1 MLIRLHAVTTP
12 LHELLPPAWHSV
24 FNHGYTREQFDALSS
39 AVSEAYATSDVFPS
53 RENLFRALALV
64 APADVKVVILGQD
77 PYPTPGNAH
86 GLSFSVPPSAK
97 IPASLKAIYA
107 SLARS
112 FPDWRA
118 PTHGHLE
125 PWALQGVLLL
135 NTILTVRSGEP
146 MSHAKLGWQAFT
158 QAILRTIQ
166 AESPFVVFMLWGG
179 KAETSARPHIDTSR
193 HMILADQHP
202 SPLAQNR
209 LPPDQKF
216 AANGHFAKANEL
228 LRSRGRQPIDW
239 TL

>member
-1 MLIRLHAVTTP
+1 MSDSLP
-12 LHELLPPAWHSV
+12 LPSAWHSV
-24 FNHGYTREQFDALSS
+24 FDHGYTREQFAALSA
-39 AVSEAYATSDVFPS
+39 AVDEAYAASAVFPS
-53 RENLFRALALV
+53 RDNLFRALALV

-86 GLSFSVPPSAK
+86 GLSFSVPPSVRT
-97 IPASLKAIYA
+97 PASLKNIHA

-118 PTHGHLE
+118 PAHGNLE
-125 PWALQGVLLL
+125 PWTRQGVLLL

-146 MSHAKLGWQAFT
+146 MSHAKLGWQTFT
-158 QAILRTIQ
+158 QAILRTVQ
-166 AESPFVVFMLWGG
+166 AESPFVVFLLWGG
-179 KAETSARPHIDTSR
+179 KAEAAARPHIDTSR

-209 LPPDQKF
+209 LPAEQKF
-216 AANGHFAKANEL
+216 AANGHFAKANDL
-228 LRSRGRQPIDW
+228 LASRGRPPVDW